1 MGDPELAQALF
12 YNLGIGKAEADA
24 IERDVSGEYPSRGG
38 AARGKWDE
46 GGERLGAG

>member
-12 YNLGIGKAEADA
+12 YNLGIERPKQTQ
-24 IERDVSGEYPSRGG
+24 IERDVSGEYRSRGG